1 MSLSNR
7 IELLIGQ
14 WQESPKL
21 QALLR
26 VALERGDDVIS
37 AIENIQ
43 RMQNLDTAEGVWLDW
58 LGVRLGVRRPSSAR
72 PADDPRWG
80 IRGTEQSRPYDIAPF
95 TGAEEHNQVFPLGD
109 ELFRRF
115 LRARGVVLMADG
127 TFADYIRAVR
137 YIDADVVVIDHYDM
151 SITVR
156 TDVADVLMIADN
168 IGCLPRVAG
177 VFVKYEALTAWGF
190 AGAGAPFDTA
200 LFRRRG

>member
-58 LGVRLGVRRPSSAR
+58 LGVRLGVRRPSS
-72 PADDPRWG
+72 
-80 IRGTEQSRPYDIAPF
+80 
-95 TGAEEHNQVFPLGD
+95 
-109 ELFRRF
+109 
-115 LRARGVVLMADG
+115 
-127 TFADYIRAVR
+127 
-137 YIDADVVVIDHYDM
+137 
-151 SITVR
+151 ITKH
-156 TDVADVLMIADN
+156 LSLIH
-168 IGCLPRVAG
+168 I
-177 VFVKYEALTAWGF
+177 
-190 AGAGAPFDTA
+190 
-200 LFRRRG
+200 